1 MYTETQ
7 IGNSSDDSISVCYNT
22 EFYTA
27 LINFSP
33 LGISCIE
40 FHIHCVLCSKF
51 YYHYYNVLFIHSKSK
66 PHDPNGAAKN

>member
-7 IGNSSDDSISVCYNT
+7 IGNSSDDNISVCYNT

-33 LGISCIE
+33 LGIFCIE
-40 FHIHCVLCSKF
+40 FHIHCVFSKL
-51 YYHYYNVLFIHSKSK
+51 YYHYYNVLLYII
-66 PHDPNGAAKN
+66 